1 MQWLYAWSRHTWD
14 AFVEDGPRSQITPRG
29 FKVNNKIKIKDFISF
44 VDVWCVLCALRVSGV
59 LFECVRDGPS
69 QRYRSDLKTKALT
82 EHHIHQKQIN
92 GWKRDSYTYYIG
104 IECEP
109 APKKVINTFW
119 WCALKTIRFMRAFD
133 RQKISFFHARKS
145 QSRNLSIH
153 IHFGGNFILGDLA
166 MYAMERWLRLA
177 ACRLFKRSFCCS
189 KTNDDE
195 DFLSTFSYSWHCFF
209 VVSM

>member
-109 APKKVINTFW
+109 APKKSDKHILMVCPEDNTFY
-119 WCALKTIRFMRAFD
+119 ARFWSP
-133 RQKISFFHARKS
+133 K
-145 QSRNLSIH
+145 NL
-153 IHFGGNFILGDLA
+153 LLP
-166 MYAMERWLRLA
+166 
-177 ACRLFKRSFCCS
+177 C
-189 KTNDDE
+189 T
-195 DFLSTFSYSWHCFF
+195 
-209 VVSM
+209 